1 MNTWLKALSRTR
13 QQFSNALS
21 RLVGRTTSV
30 SEETLEEL
38 EARLLQSD
46 LPVALSHEL
55 VGLLKDEGVARGKQ
69 PIDAIRDRL
78 IRELGQSD
86 RYPFSHHPATEV
98 ILMLGINGSG
108 KTTSTAKL
116 GALIKKSGRLVVLG
130 AADTFRAAGSSQ
142 LKLWGDRLGVDVVT
156 GAMGADAAS
165 VAFDAVDAALSRK
178 ADIVVIDTAG
188 RMHTKLPLMDE
199 LEKVVRAIG
208 KRLAGAPHQRWI
220 VLDASMGQNAI
231 QQARMFHQRVPLTG
245 AIVTKLDG
253 SSKAGFIFSIRKEL
267 GIPIHYIGLGEG
279 EDDLADFDPVRFVD
293 GLLGIESA

>member
-21 RLVGRTTSV
+21 RLVGRTSAV

-55 VGLLKDEGVARGKQ
+55 INLLKDEGVARGRQ
-69 PIDAIRDRL
+69 PVDM
-78 IRELGQSD
+78 IRERLLNELGNAD
-86 RYPFSHHPATEV
+86 PHVFSRSPNPEV

-116 GALIKKSGRLVVLG
+116 GALIKKSGRSVVLG

-142 LKLWGDRLGVDVVT
+142 LKLWGDRLGVSVVT

-165 VAFDAVDAALSRK
+165 VAFDSVDAALSRS
-178 ADIVVIDTAG
+178 ADVIVIDTAG

-208 KRLAGAPHQRWI
+208 KRLTGAPHQRWI

-231 QQARMFHQRVPLTG
+231 QQAKMFHQRVPLTG
-245 AIVTKLDG
+245 AIITKLDG
-253 SSKAGFIFSIRKEL
+253 SSRAGFIFSIRKDL
-267 GIPIHYIGLGEG
+267 GIPVHYIGLGEG
-279 EDDLADFDPVRFVD
+279 EDDLAAFDPARFVD
-293 GLLGIESA
+293 ALLGVETA